1 MDAWH
6 APPEPRGPPCLL
18 TSPPLPGESDHA
30 SPASVQSVS
39 PPAWSPVPTPF
50 SALSTIHPA
59 LLGSSGVNCDP
70 HWLGGLAMIYGHL
83 LKSCLPH
90 FCVHSIQHL
99 APKRELSQEVEQ
111 GPWRVTWQPAI
122 TLQSPSHLANPPP
135 SVHPTTRNP
144 TCAEGSVTHNCRRE
158 TESMSECNTGNTSKR
173 ALIINGSLS
182 IN

>member
-1 MDAWH
+1 MACAPGAPW
-6 APPEPRGPPCLL
+6 PPEPAH
-18 TSPPLPGESDHA
+18 LPT
-30 SPASVQSVS
+30 
-39 PPAWSPVPTPF
+39 PAWRVRSRQPRLSPVGQPTCLEPRPNTF
-50 SALSTIHPA
+50 LSPLHYPP
-59 LLGSSGVNCDP
+59 SSSRVLWGQLRP
-70 HWLGGLAMIYGHL
+70 TLGGLAMIYGHL

-158 TESMSECNTGNTSKR
+158 TESTSECNTGNTSKR